1 GAGGHAR
8 RRHAPAH
15 RVPRRNAPHPRGAR
29 RVGRPRHPEEE
40 PAGSRALGPRGRRRA
55 GAGGAATPRR
65 VPHAGSTGLAGPE
78 DCARSVTRRGGN
90 VPRTH
95 PGEGR
100 DPGRGD
106 PERRP
111 RIRGRPR
118 AGRGDGRPLQAGV
131 GRSPGGVRSPPL
143 TAPGS
148 RRQKK
153 MEDEMPEQ
161 QWDEK
166 LLEYV
171 RRTGEDLKRTG
182 EEFLDQAQRTFDDL
196 RDPAQQER
204 LKARV
209 AELRTWAKS
218 KFEEARS
225 RAEDALG
232 IERPKAAPTRST
244 KTRRPAARKGK
255 GGSKTTRRAGGGGKG
270 TKRRGR

>member
-1 GAGGHAR
+1 
-8 RRHAPAH
+8 
-15 RVPRRNAPHPRGAR
+15 
-29 RVGRPRHPEEE
+29 
-40 PAGSRALGPRGRRRA
+40 
-55 GAGGAATPRR
+55 
-65 VPHAGSTGLAGPE
+65 
-78 DCARSVTRRGGN
+78 
-90 VPRTH
+90 
-95 PGEGR
+95 
-100 DPGRGD
+100 
-106 PERRP
+106 
-111 RIRGRPR
+111 
-118 AGRGDGRPLQAGV
+118 
-131 GRSPGGVRSPPL
+131 
-143 TAPGS
+143 
-148 RRQKK
+148 
-153 MEDEMPEQ
+153 MPEP

-232 IERPKAAPTRST
+232 IERPKAAPTRSA
-244 KTRRPAARKGK
+244 KTRRPAAKKGK
-255 GGSKTTRRAGGGGKG
+255 GAPRTTRRAAGGGKG